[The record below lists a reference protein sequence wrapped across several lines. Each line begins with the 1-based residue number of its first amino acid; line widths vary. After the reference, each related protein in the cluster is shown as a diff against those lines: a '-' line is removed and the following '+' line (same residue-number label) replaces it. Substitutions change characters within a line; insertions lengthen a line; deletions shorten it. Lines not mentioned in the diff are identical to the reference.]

1 MGFNIGSIAKDLGI
15 NLPKIDLGNIG
26 KTVLEEGKKL
36 LGEVVKDSF
45 TLSSKPGETFAD
57 DMNLN
62 VLGESVRLPNP
73 IGRLANK
80 LLGSVDSKL
89 GQFGVNIDFKTAL
102 SKLFHLPTE
111 AGSVT
116 VPPLKSRIASGAFA
130 APGAQATGGGMVA
143 QSFART
149 EAPGSAATGGASE
162 ANTPVTQVGGS
173 AVDGVFSSLGNA
185 ESGLLGT
192 LNEAMT
198 QTPDDKGMIS
208 IGGKKVNAN
217 AYLQNLQFRLSS
229 LHEMMNTL
237 SNILKDENQ
246 ARMNTINNLRG

>member
-1 MGFNIGSIAKDLGI
+1 MSKVHGHHHVQHTSQAQQIKAEVKAEVQKELKALLPQMKDQFQGGTVSGSNATAG
-15 NLPKIDLGNIG
+15 
-26 KTVLEEGKKL
+26 
-36 LGEVVKDSF
+36 
-45 TLSSKPGETFAD
+45 
-57 DMNLN
+57 
-62 VLGESVRLPNP
+62 
-73 IGRLANK
+73 AN
-80 LLGSVDSKL
+80 
-89 GQFGVNIDFKTAL
+89 
-102 SKLFHLPTE
+102 
-111 AGSVT
+111 
-116 VPPLKSRIASGAFA
+116 
-130 APGAQATGGGMVA
+130 ATGGA
-143 QSFART
+143 SLP
-149 EAPGSAATGGASE
+149 APSGAGASGVGGASE